1 MSSFGQVP
9 IKDIWAM
16 LDRCAPG
23 HTRKLREHN
32 YVVYF
37 GKESFPNLPVGKH
50 GKRENPSIQVGH
62 VRQMVRQLNLEVECV
77 KRLLPQLK
85 LK

>member
-1 MSSFGQVP
+1 MTSFGQVP
-9 IKDIWAM
+9 LKDIWAM

-32 YVVYF
+32 YVVYY
-37 GKESFPNLPVGKH
+37 GKESFPSLPLGRH
-50 GKRENPSIQVGH
+50 GKRENPAIEIGH
-62 VRQMVRQLNLEVECV
+62 IRQMVRQLGLDNECV
-77 KRLLPQLK
+77 KRHLPQLK

>member
-1 MSSFGQVP
+1 LSSFGQVP

-16 LDRCAPG
+16 LDSCAPG
-23 HTRKLREHN
+23 HTRRLREHN

-37 GKESFPNLPVGKH
+37 GKESFPTLPVGKH
-50 GKRENPSIQVGH
+50 GKRENPGIQVGH
-62 VRQMVRQLNLEVECV
+62 VRQMVRQLNLDLECV